1 VNDELESV
9 VASELDALG
18 FDLVELRRGG
28 SKNRPLLDVRIDRR
42 DGEGVTVDDCA
53 KASRAVEARLDA
65 TPGALVSERYVLEV
79 SSPGVERPLRT
90 AAEWRRF
97 AGKKASV
104 NSELLGGRK
113 EVEIVAVEGE
123 AGAEVVVTRTAK
135 GAEVRL
141 PLPAIKEA
149 RLAFH
154 FGGK

>member
-1 VNDELESV
+1 MNDELESV

-18 FDLVELRRGG
+18 YDLVELRRAG
-28 SKNRPLLDVRIDRR
+28 SKGRPLLDVRIDRR
-42 DGEGVTVDDCA
+42 DEEGVTVDDCA
-53 KASRAVEARLDA
+53 KASRAIEARLDA
-65 TPGALVSERYVLEV
+65 EPGKLVGERYVLEV

-97 AGKKASV
+97 VGKKASV
-104 NSELLGGRK
+104 NAEALNGRK
-113 EVEIVAVEGE
+113 EVEIAAVEGE
-123 AGAEVVVTRTAK
+123 TGAEVVVVRTAK

-141 PLPAIKEA
+141 PLAEVKDA